1 MVRSFA
7 WIFCHEIY
15 VATVHWF
22 RRDFRGARQCWAGG
36 GGGGDAGSMVVGV
49 FVIDPRLV
57 WAVDGERWGRIRRC
71 SGWSRCREL
80 EGGVVLGKRGIPLV
94 VRTDRDPVRMLLK
107 VAQEC
112 GATGITFNR
121 EYEPA
126 QLAMDER
133 LTYEA
138 ETVGI
143 RVMGFKDAVIFEEE
157 ELLTGSGS
165 PYSVF
170 TPYKNAYLKKLAN
183 VVEVGGIVRKSGD
196 QQMVQSEGVPTAKGL
211 GFEEVALDVEPGEKA
226 GAKMLAR
233 FCEKGLDAYK
243 EGRGFSGVGIALV
256 EGTSRLSAHLS
267 AGTVS
272 IRQAMRA
279 ALEHAKGAGEGAAT
293 WIGELVWRD
302 FYRMV
307 LFHHPETV
315 SKPFQKKY
323 GHVTWANDPALIA
336 AWSEGRTGYPLVD
349 AAMKQIRAT
358 GFMHNRLRMIA
369 AMFLTKDLDV
379 HWVVGERLFRQWLM
393 DYDEA
398 CNVGGWQWAASTG
411 TDAAPYFRV
420 MNPVLQSERFDP
432 EGKFVRHWLPALR
445 KVPMKYVHAPWEM
458 PAEVQAACGCV
469 VGRDYASPIVNHA
482 EAKERAVEKFR
493 DKG

>member
-1 MVRSFA
+1 VP
-7 WIFCHEIY
+7 
-15 VATVHWF
+15 TVHWF
-22 RRDFRGARQCWAGG
+22 RRDFRVQDNVGLTAAAR
-36 GGGGDAGSMVVGV
+36 DAEGVVGV
-49 FVIDPRLV
+49 FVIDPRWFGGQTGKMGAHQATFWL
-57 WAVDGERWGRIRRC
+57 E
-71 SGWSRCREL
+71 SLREL
-80 EGGVVLGKRGIPLV
+80 EGALNERGMALV
-94 VRTDRDPVRMLLK
+94 VRTDRDPVRALLR
-107 VAQEC
+107 VAKEC
-112 GATGITFNR
+112 GGTAITFNR

-133 LTYEA
+133 MTQEGEA
-138 ETVGI
+138 AGI
-143 RVMGFKDAVIFEEE
+143 RVRGFKDAVIFEEE
-157 ELLTGSGS
+157 ELLTGGGA

-170 TPYKNAYLKKLAN
+170 TPYKNAYLKKLAGA
-183 VVEVGGIVRKSGD
+183 VEVGEKVRKGKGH
-196 QQMVQSEGVPTAKGL
+196 QRPRSEGVPTAKQL
-211 GFEEVALDVEPGEKA
+211 GFAEVALDVEPGEKA
-226 GAKMLAR
+226 GARLLAR
-233 FCEKGLDAYK
+233 FCERGLGAYK
-243 EGRGFSGVGIALV
+243 QTRDFPALGLRG
-256 EGTSRLSAHLS
+256 EGTSRLSAHLN

-279 ALEHAKGAGEGAAT
+279 ALDHPQGEGAAT

-323 GHVTWANDPALIA
+323 GKVKWGNDPALIA

-420 MNPVLQSERFDP
+420 MNPVLQSARFDP
-432 EGKFVRHWLPALR
+432 EGEFLRHWLPALR
-445 KVPMKYVHAPWEM
+445 KVPVKYVHAPWEM
-458 PAEVQAACGCV
+458 PAEVQKESGCLIGQDYPGPV
-469 VGRDYASPIVNHA
+469 VDHA

-493 DKG
+493 KK

>member
-1 MVRSFA
+1 MR
-7 WIFCHEIY
+7 

-22 RRDFRGARQCWAGG
+22 RRDFRIHDNVGLAAAARDRGA
-36 GGGGDAGSMVVGV
+36 VVGV
-49 FVIDPRLV
+49 FVIDPRWFGAKTGKMGPHQAMFWL
-57 WAVDGERWGRIRRC
+57 E
-71 SGWSRCREL
+71 SLREL
-80 EGGVVLGKRGIPLV
+80 QGALKGRGIALV
-94 VRTDRDPVRMLLK
+94 VRTEWDPVRVLLK
-107 VAQEC
+107 VAEEC
-112 GATGITFNR
+112 GATAITFNR

-133 LTYEA
+133 LTVEGEA
-138 ETVGI
+138 AGV
-143 RVMGFKDAVIFEEE
+143 RVLGFKDAVIFEEE

-170 TPYKNAYLKKLAN
+170 TPYKNAYLKKLGDA
-183 VVEVGGIVRKSGD
+183 VEVGGIVRKSGERK
-196 QQMVQSEGVPTAKGL
+196 MVRSEGVPTAKEL

-226 GAKMLAR
+226 GARMLAR
-233 FCEKGLDAYK
+233 FCEKGLEAYK
-243 EGRGFSGVGIALV
+243 EARDFPALGLRG
-256 EGTSRLSAHLS
+256 EGTSRLSAHLN

-279 ALEHAKGAGEGAAT
+279 ALDHAKKAGEGATT

-315 SKPFQKKY
+315 AKPFQKQY
-323 GHVTWANDPALIA
+323 EHVTWGNDPELIA

-432 EGKFVRHWLPALR
+432 EGEFLRHWLPALR
-445 KVPMKYVHAPWEM
+445 KVPVKYVHAPWEM
-458 PAEVQAACGCV
+458 PAEVQKACGCV
-469 VGRDYASPIVNHA
+469 IGRDYPGPVVDHA
-482 EAKERAVEKFR
+482 EAKERAVAKFR
-493 DKG
+493 RVTRG